1 MSDLGSLSRC
11 IMESDADSSARA
23 KRRRGKSLAISLA
36 IEAAVVVILLL
47 MPLLSPGV
55 LPPMFVVTPAP
66 PYHAQ
71 SQPVQRNSPPLTSR
85 DSIRGLTPTDSRPV
99 TKPSGQVNLLAPP
112 LTETI
117 IDDRSSA
124 VVPGIPS
131 GFNRGAPIN
140 LAPPPAATHNNPLPQ
155 SEGVMAA
162 RLIRRVQPDYPE
174 IAKLM
179 RLSGTVRLR
188 AIIGTDGAVQQLE
201 VLSGNPILARAAK
214 SAVREWRYEPTRLNG
229 QPVEVETSITV
240 TFVLD

>member
-1 MSDLGSLSRC
+1 
-11 IMESDADSSARA
+11 
-23 KRRRGKSLAISLA
+23 
-36 IEAAVVVILLL
+36 
-47 MPLLSPGV
+47 
-55 LPPMFVVTPAP
+55 
-66 PYHAQ
+66 
-71 SQPVQRNSPPLTSR
+71 
-85 DSIRGLTPTDSRPV
+85 
-99 TKPSGQVNLLAPP
+99 
-112 LTETI
+112 
-117 IDDRSSA
+117 
-124 VVPGIPS
+124 
-131 GFNRGAPIN
+131 
-140 LAPPPAATHNNPLPQ
+140 
-155 SEGVMAA
+155 MAA